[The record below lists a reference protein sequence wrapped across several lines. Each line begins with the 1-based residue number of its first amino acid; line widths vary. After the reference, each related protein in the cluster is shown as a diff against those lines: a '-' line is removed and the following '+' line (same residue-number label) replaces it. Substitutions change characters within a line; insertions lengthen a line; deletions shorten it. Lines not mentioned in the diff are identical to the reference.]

1 MQLDLK
7 IQINTD
13 RERGGNFFRLI
24 HLTKGFAQ
32 ELERGRRGSRIEGL
46 ERREYIRFFSFYFFP
61 HSPISGFSLSL
72 SSLSIQLRIPSR
84 LSRDRNWNRESTKP
98 SLVRQIIT

>member
-61 HSPISGFSLSL
+61 HSLFLGF
-72 SSLSIQLRIPSR
+72 
-84 LSRDRNWNRESTKP
+84 P
-98 SLVRQIIT
+98 SLFPLFLYNFVSPLGSRAIETGIEKVRNHP